1 MIKLQDMLKEMSISN
16 PKEIYGTIKPKDRI
30 IMSGEEIITPRNTL
44 QKKDG
49 FKPRGLWYALGS
61 EWWDW
66 MEREMPKWIDDYN
79 FVFKLELHEDMILK
93 LGHDISHS
101 EFEELYGII
110 KYGDDVVSDINWFK
124 VQLDL
129 MKENKYGIEIIAP
142 FGFIGSWLRPW
153 DIPSGCV
160 WGEKAIKDI
169 VKIEI

>member
-1 MIKLQDMLKEMSISN
+1 MIKLQDMLKEMSIPN

-49 FKPRGLWYALGS
+49 FKPRGLWYAMGN

-66 MEREMPKWIDDYN
+66 MEYNMPKWVDDYN

-93 LGHDISHS
+93 LGHDMSLS
-101 EFEELYGII
+101 EFEQKYGIE
-110 KYGDDVVSDINWFK
+110 KYGGDVVSDINWFK

-129 MKENKYGIEIIAP
+129 MKKNKYGIEVIDP
-142 FGFIGSWLRPW
+142 FGFIGSWIRPW
-153 DIPSGCV
+153 DISSGCV

>member
-1 MIKLQDMLKEMSISN
+1 MIKLNDMLKEMSISN

-66 MEREMPKWIDDYN
+66 VEREMPKWIDDYN

-93 LGHDISHS
+93 LGHDMSHS
-101 EFEELYGII
+101 EFEELYGIV

-153 DIPSGCV
+153 DISSGCV

>member
-1 MIKLQDMLKEMSISN
+1 
-16 PKEIYGTIKPKDRI
+16 
-30 IMSGEEIITPRNTL
+30 
-44 QKKDG
+44 
-49 FKPRGLWYALGS
+49 
-61 EWWDW
+61 
-66 MEREMPKWIDDYN
+66 MPKWIDDYN

-93 LGHDISHS
+93 LGHDMSHS
-101 EFEELYGII
+101 EFEELYGIV

-153 DIPSGCV
+153 DISSGCV

>member
-49 FKPRGLWYALGS
+49 FKPRGLWYAMRN

-66 MEREMPKWIDDYN
+66 VEREMPKWIDDYN

-93 LGHDISHS
+93 LGHDMSHS
-101 EFEELYGII
+101 EFEELYGIV

-153 DIPSGCV
+153 DISSGCV

>member
-30 IMSGEEIITPRNTL
+30 IMSEEEIITPRNTL
-44 QKKDG
+44 QKKEG

-101 EFEELYGII
+101 EFEELYGIV
-110 KYGDDVVSDINWFK
+110 KYGDGVVSDINWFK

-142 FGFIGSWLRPW
+142 FGSIGSWLRPW
-153 DIPSGCV
+153 DISSGCV